1 MPVLWQLDQA
11 ADVGCSLREADQTA
25 AWMQIDGGG
34 SIDLDAGSQ
43 EILALLSA
51 TSQSNISR
59 QNSKLPAL
67 LTSLPG
73 SHTAPAV
80 QKVCQSTSQAGNEL
94 YSRIG
99 HSSGLTVAALY
110 VGGHCIRIRHR

>member
-1 MPVLWQLDQA
+1 MLDDNRTLWQLEQA
-11 ADVGCSLREADQTA
+11 ADAAVRPHEADQMA
-25 AWMQIDGGG
+25 ACMQGDGGG

-59 QNSKLPAL
+59 QASMLPAL

-73 SHTAPAV
+73 SHTAPPV
-80 QKVCQSTSQAGNEL
+80 QKVCQSTPKA
-94 YSRIG
+94 
-99 HSSGLTVAALY
+99 
-110 VGGHCIRIRHR
+110 

>member
-1 MPVLWQLDQA
+1 MHTAFSNLEVLDGPRILWQLDQA
-11 ADVGCSLREADQTA
+11 ADIGCSAHAADHMA
-25 AWMQIDGGG
+25 AWMQTDGGG

-59 QNSKLPAL
+59 QTSKLPAM

-73 SHTAPAV
+73 SHKAPAV
-80 QKVCQSTSQAGNEL
+80 QKVCQSTLAVSCTQEKDT
-94 YSRIG
+94 
-99 HSSGLTVAALY
+99 TVFLLFAAL
-110 VGGHCIRIRHR
+110 